1 MHPTKAR
8 KGDVVIYR
16 GTQQDHLGILI
27 RPFGASC
34 EFWLVQWGEWPN
46 GEPMESVTVAHV
58 LINLGPLE

>member
-8 KGDVVIYR
+8 KGDVVIYP
-16 GTQQDHLGILI
+16 GIEQDFLGILI

-34 EFWLVQWGEWPN
+34 EFWLACWGEWPD
-46 GEPMESVTVAHV
+46 GAPLESVTVARA